1 VAVKIR
7 AFVAIIGIARED
19 ADVACGDGDDP
30 DGHPP
35 AMFR

>member
-7 AFVAIIGIARED
+7 AFVAIVVIAAED
-19 ADVACGDGDDP
+19 AGIVRDAGNDP

-35 AMFR
+35 AVIR

>member
-7 AFVAIIGIARED
+7 AFVAIVVIAAED
-19 ADVACGDGDDP
+19 ADIVRDAGNDP

-35 AMFR
+35 AMMR

>member
-7 AFVAIIGIARED
+7 AFVAILVIAAED
-19 ADVACGDGDDP
+19 AGIVRDAGDDP

-35 AMFR
+35 TVFR

>member
-7 AFVAIIGIARED
+7 AFVAIIAIEGEVAGIVRD
-19 ADVACGDGDDP
+19 AGNDP

-35 AMFR
+35 AVIR

>member
-7 AFVAIIGIARED
+7 AFVAIVVIAAED
-19 ADVACGDGDDP
+19 AGIVRVAGNDP

-35 AMFR
+35 AMLR

>member
-7 AFVAIIGIARED
+7 AYVAIIVIAGED
-19 ADVACGDGDDP
+19 AGIVRDAGNDP

-35 AMFR
+35 AMFQ